1 MGKPFSPKLPPINPI
16 VPSQRGNKVKKKCYE
31 CNGTG
36 LIGSYGNVTCYQ
48 CKGKGYIKSEWEKEF
63 EYKLFSGD
71 RMKEIVINKVSI
83 EAIIKNQFD
92 RATKKLKIKVRK
104 NCIQIERIGQ

>member
-1 MGKPFSPKLPPINPI
+1 M
-16 VPSQRGNKVKKKCYE
+16 KKKCYE

-36 LIGSYGNVTCYQ
+36 LIGSYGNVTCYE
-48 CKGKGYIKSEWEKEF
+48 CKGKGYIKSIWQKEF

-71 RMKEIVINKVSI
+71 KMKEIIVNKVSM

-92 RATKKLKIKVRK
+92 KKTKKLKIKVRK
-104 NCIQIERIGQ
+104 GCIQIERIGQ